1 MKRTKKF
8 LALLLAVCLCSG
20 LCACSDDVQEPEQDT
35 PSKNETAEPKT
46 TCPLSLPVAHSDT
59 LDPFK
64 AESAVNRSLIT
75 LLFDPLVTVGADFQP
90 ELILAD
96 SYSLDGKTLSIT
108 LKKAYFTDSS
118 AITAADVEYSFEK
131 AKKSDYY
138 AARLS
143 NISSVSGS
151 GSTVVFS
158 LKSADILALSCL
170 DFPIVKD
177 GTVQTKHEGT
187 NLYDIAPPV
196 GSGRYYLKGTLP
208 NATLVANTKNVRG
221 FDPYI
226 TEINLF
232 EVTDSDGMAY
242 GLQIG
247 NYDCWYNDLS
257 SGEYTRVNA
266 GLSVVPTNNFVY
278 LAFNPDK
285 TIFQQTEV
293 RRAVS
298 LLLDRESIV
307 SMGFQGH
314 AAACVL
320 PFNPAWSSMKNIAA
334 NTTATAQ
341 TQTALDLLEG
351 AGYTN
356 INGYGYRASRTK
368 SLNCTLTVC
377 ADNPFKVAAAKQIK
391 EQLAAVN
398 FNVRILELGYKD
410 YTQAIANGEFEMYL
424 GEIKIPA
431 NMDLSAFFSH
441 GGAANAVM
449 EAEAEDGYWEINP
462 SVDAYG
468 KFVSGSM
475 SLADFCLLFDRETP
489 FVPVCYRNAV
499 QVYSRNFTTEISG
512 TCYDNFY
519 GINKWQTKTSK
530 DSTGGK

>member
-1 MKRTKKF
+1 MKRIKKF
-8 LALLLAVCLCSG
+8 LALLLALCLCAG
-20 LCACSDDVQEPEQDT
+20 LCSCSDTVQTPEQNT
-35 PSKNETAEPKT
+35 PPEDEAVEPKI
-46 TCPLSLPVAHSDT
+46 TCPLTLPVAHSDT

-90 ELILAD
+90 QLILAD

-118 AITAADVEYSFEK
+118 AITADDVEYSFEK

-138 AARLS
+138 SARLS
-143 NISSVSGS
+143 NVSSVSGS
-151 GSTVVFS
+151 GNSVVFT

-177 GTVQTKHEGT
+177 GTVQTKHEST

-196 GSGRYYLKGTLP
+196 GSGRYVLKGTMP

-226 TEINLF
+226 TEIKLF

-285 TIFQQTEV
+285 AIFQQREV
-293 RRAVS
+293 RKAVS
-298 LLLDRESIV
+298 MLIDRESIV
-307 SMGFQGH
+307 SLGFQGH
-314 AAACVL
+314 AAAAVL
-320 PFNPAWSSMKNIAA
+320 PFNPAWSYMKNIAVNSSPA
-334 NTTATAQ
+334 AQ
-341 TQTALDLLEG
+341 TQAALTLLEG

-368 SLNCTLTVC
+368 SLNCNLTVC

-398 FNVRILELGYKD
+398 FNVRIIELDYKQ
-410 YTQAIANGEFEMYL
+410 YAQAIANGEFEMYL

-431 NMDLSAFFSH
+431 NMDLSQFFSH
-441 GGAANAVM
+441 YGAANAVM
-449 EAEAEDGYWEINP
+449 EAEVEEGLWELNP

-475 SLADFCLLFDRETP
+475 SLTDFCLLFDSETP

-499 QVYSRNFTTEISG
+499 QVYSRDFTTEISG

-519 GINKWQTKTSK
+519 GIDKWQTKISEE
-530 DSTGGK
+530 

>member
-1 MKRTKKF
+1 MKRTKRI
-8 LALLLAVCLCSG
+8 LTLLLALCLCAG
-20 LCACSDDVQEPEQDT
+20 LCACSGNEQTPQQDT
-35 PSKNETAEPKT
+35 PSKDETAEPKI

-90 ELILAD
+90 QLILAD
-96 SYSLDGKTLSIT
+96 SYSLDGKALSVT

-143 NISSVSGS
+143 NISSVDGS
-151 GSTVVFS
+151 GNTVVFT

-177 GTVQTKHEGT
+177 GTVQTRHEGT
-187 NLYDIAPPV
+187 NLYDIMPPV
-196 GSGRYYLKGTLP
+196 GSGRYSLNGTMP
-208 NATLVANTKNVRG
+208 NATLVANKKNVRG

-285 TIFQQTEV
+285 TIFQEREV

-298 LLLDRESIV
+298 MLIDRESIV

-314 AAACVL
+314 ATAAVL

-334 NTTATAQ
+334 NTTVTAQ
-341 TQTALDLLEG
+341 TQAATDLLEG

-368 SLNCTLTVC
+368 SLNCNLTVC

-398 FNVRILELGYKD
+398 FNVRIIELGYKQ
-410 YTQAIANGEFEMYL
+410 YTEAIANGEFEMYL

-431 NMDLSAFFSH
+431 NMDLSQFFSH
-441 GGAANAVM
+441 YGAANAVM

-462 SVDAYG
+462 SVDAYN
-468 KFVSGSM
+468 KLVSGNM
-475 SLADFCLLFDRETP
+475 SLADFCLLFDNETP

-499 QVYSRNFTTEISG
+499 QVYSRDFTTEISG

-519 GINKWQTKTSK
+519 GIDKWQTKTSE
-530 DSTGGK
+530 DLTGGN

>member
-1 MKRTKKF
+1 MKRTKRII
-8 LALLLAVCLCSG
+8 ALLLTLCLCAG
-20 LCACSDDVQEPEQDT
+20 LCACSDEVQEPEHDT
-35 PSKNETAEPKT
+35 PKNDETVEEKE
-46 TCPLSLPVAHSDT
+46 TCPLTLPVAHSDT

-64 AESAVNRSLIT
+64 AQSAVNRSLIT
-75 LLFDPLVTVGADFQP
+75 LLYDPLVTVGKDFQP
-90 ELILAD
+90 QLVLAD
-96 SYSLDGKTLSIT
+96 SYSLDGKTLSVT
-108 LKKAYFTDSS
+108 LKKACFSDAS
-118 AITAADVEYSFEK
+118 AVTAADVEYSFEK

-138 AARLS
+138 SARLA
-143 NISSVSGS
+143 NISSADGS
-151 GSTVVFS
+151 GNTVVFT

-177 GTVQTKHEGT
+177 GTVQTKYDDT

-196 GSGRYYLKGTLP
+196 GSGRYILKGTMP
-208 NATLVANTKNVRG
+208 NAVLVANTKNASG

-226 TEINLF
+226 TEIKLF

-266 GLSVVPTNNFVY
+266 GLSVVPTNNLVY

-285 TIFQQTEV
+285 TIFQQREV
-293 RRAVS
+293 RKAVS
-298 LLLDRESIV
+298 MLIDREGIA

-314 AAACVL
+314 ATASVL
-320 PFNPAWSSMKNIAA
+320 PFNPVWSSMKNIAV
-334 NTTATAQ
+334 NTSVTAQ
-341 TQTALDLLEG
+341 TQAALELLEG

-398 FNVRILELGYKD
+398 FNVKIVELSYKD
-410 YTQAIANGEFEMYL
+410 YAQAVANGEFEMYL

-431 NMDLSAFFSH
+431 NMNLSAFFTK
-441 GGAANAVM
+441 GGAANVVM

-462 SVDAYG
+462 SVDAY
-468 KFVSGSM
+468 KDFVSGKV
-475 SLADFCLLFDRETP
+475 SLSDFCLLFDSEAP

-519 GINKWQTKTSK
+519 GIDKWQTKVEE
-530 DSTGGK
+530 

>member
-1 MKRTKKF
+1 MKRTRRF
-8 LALLLAVCLCSG
+8 SALLVSLCLLAG
-20 LCACSDDVQEPEQDT
+20 LCACSDDVQEPEQNT
-35 PSKNETAEPKT
+35 PQKSETVETKT
-46 TCPLSLPVAHSDT
+46 ECPLTLPVAHSDT
-59 LDPFK
+59 LDPFR
-64 AESAVNRSLIT
+64 ARSAVNRSLIT
-75 LLFDPLVTVGADFQP
+75 LLYDPLVTVGADFQP
-90 ELILAD
+90 QLILAD

-118 AITAADVEYSFEK
+118 AITAEDVEYSFEK

-138 AARLS
+138 SARLS
-143 NISSVSGS
+143 NFSSVDGS
-151 GSTVVFS
+151 GSTVVFT
-158 LKSADILALSCL
+158 LKSADVLALSCL
-170 DFPIVKD
+170 DFPIVKN
-177 GTVQTKHEGT
+177 GTVQSSFDENK
-187 NLYDIAPPV
+187 LYEIVLPV
-196 GSGRYYLKGTLP
+196 GSGRYTVKGTLP
-208 NATLVANTKNVRG
+208 NATLVANTRNVRG

-226 TEINLF
+226 TEIKLF

-257 SGEYTRVNA
+257 SGEYIRVNA

-314 AAACVL
+314 ATASVT
-320 PFNPAWSSMKNIAA
+320 PFNPAWSSMKNIAV
-334 NTTATAQ
+334 NTTVTAQ
-341 TQTALDLLEG
+341 TQTALELLEG

-398 FNVRILELGYKD
+398 FNVRILELSYKD
-410 YTQAIANGEFEMYL
+410 YSQAIANGEFEMYL

-441 GGAANAVM
+441 YGAANAVM
-449 EAEAEDGYWEINP
+449 EAEVEDGLWEINP

-468 KFVSGSM
+468 KFVSGNM
-475 SLADFCLLFDRETP
+475 SLTDFCLLFDGETP

-499 QVYSRNFTTEISG
+499 QVYSRDFTTEISG

-519 GINKWQTKTSK
+519 GIDKWQTKT
-530 DSTGGK
+530 DEDQTGGK

>member
-1 MKRTKKF
+1 MKRTKRII
-8 LALLLAVCLCSG
+8 ALLLALCLCSG
-20 LCACSDDVQEPEQDT
+20 LGACSDEVPEPQQDT
-35 PSKNETAEPKT
+35 PPKNETVETKLS
-46 TCPLSLPVAHSDT
+46 CPLTLPIAHSDT

-75 LLFDPLVTVGADFQP
+75 LLYDPLVTVGADFQP
-90 ELILAD
+90 QLVLAD
-96 SYSLDGKTLSIT
+96 SYTLDGKTLTVT
-108 LKKAYFTDSS
+108 LKNAFFTDSS

-138 AARLS
+138 SARLS
-143 NISSVSGS
+143 NFSSVSGS
-151 GSTVVFS
+151 GSTVVFT
-158 LKSADILALSCL
+158 LRSADILALSCL

-177 GTVQTKHEGT
+177 GTVQTVHDSTK
-187 NLYDIAPPV
+187 LYEIAPPV
-196 GSGRYYLKGTLP
+196 GSGRYVLKGTMP
-208 NATLVANTKNVRG
+208 NATLVANKKNVRG

-226 TEINLF
+226 TEITLF

-266 GLSVVPTNNFVY
+266 GLSVVPTNNLVY

-285 TIFQQTEV
+285 TIFQQREV
-293 RRAVS
+293 RKAVS
-298 LLLDRESIV
+298 MLIDRESIA
-307 SMGFQGH
+307 SLGFQGH
-314 AAACVL
+314 ATASAL
-320 PFNPAWSSMKNIAA
+320 PFSPAWSSMDNISV
-334 NTTATAQ
+334 NTSTTAHAQ
-341 TQTALDLLEG
+341 EAQELLEG

-398 FNVRILELGYKD
+398 FNVRILELSYKD

-449 EAEAEDGYWEINP
+449 EAEVEDGYWEINP
-462 SVDAYG
+462 SVDAYS

-475 SLADFCLLFDRETP
+475 SLSDFCLLFDKEAP

-499 QVYSRNFTTEISG
+499 QVYSREFTTEISG

-519 GINKWQTKTSK
+519 GIDKWQTKVEEK
-530 DSTGGK
+530 